1 MSADVSLL
9 STLDTGLS
17 SHSPIAGVL
26 LAIVVIVLA
35 ARIGGSIFESL
46 GQPSVLGELIVGVLL
61 GNLALTGFTGLE
73 FLRVDW
79 PQDGRLHLADVEH
92 CAGIVI
98 DALARIGVLL
108 LMFQVGLENS
118 ATRMR
123 RVGISAC
130 FVATLGVIAPF
141 LIGWGSA
148 HLLLPDAG
156 WPLHVFLG
164 AALCATSVG
173 ITARVFE
180 DLGRADSA
188 ESQIVLGAA
197 VIDDVLA
204 LIVLSVVQALIT
216 SSGSSD
222 AASGFGALLLITV
235 KAGGFLTLAILL
247 GPWIS
252 RQLFHT
258 ASLLHGHGLLICT
271 ALAMC
276 FGFSWAS
283 SYAGLA
289 PLIGAFAAGLILES
303 AQYRELSEHGEQP
316 LHELLRPLT
325 DFITPIF
332 FVMTGFRVELSSF
345 GDPGVV
351 GLTAILSAVAIAGKL
366 VCGLGVRSNG
376 VNRLTVGLGMIP
388 RGEVGL
394 IFAGIGLALTING
407 EPLLNTST
415 YSALVATMMVTT
427 LAAPP
432 LLTRS
437 LQGCET

>member
-1 MSADVSLL
+1 MSAEVSLL
-9 STLDTGLS
+9 STHT
-17 SHSPIAGVL
+17 PIAGVL
-26 LAIVVIVLA
+26 LAIVVIVFA
-35 ARIGGSIFESL
+35 ARIGGSVFESL
-46 GQPSVLGELIVGVLL
+46 GQPSVLGELVVGVLL
-61 GNLALTGFTGLE
+61 GNLALTGFTTLE

-118 ATRMR
+118 VTRMR
-123 RVGISAC
+123 RVGVSAC

-216 SSGSSD
+216 SSGSPD
-222 AASGFGALLLITV
+222 AVSGFGSLVLITL
-235 KAGGFLTLAILL
+235 KAGGFLTLAILI

-271 ALAMC
+271 ALTMC

-289 PLIGAFAAGLILES
+289 PLVGAFAAGLILES

-332 FVMTGFRVELSSF
+332 FVMTGFRVELFSF
-345 GDPGVV
+345 ADVQILGMTAVLSVV
-351 GLTAILSAVAIAGKL
+351 AVGGKL

-376 VNRLTVGLGMIP
+376 VNRLAVGIGMIP

-394 IFAGIGLALTING
+394 IFASIGLALTING

-415 YSALVATMMVTT
+415 YSVLVATMMVTT

-432 LLTRS
+432 LLTWS
-437 LQGCET
+437 LKVSKVWSGPL

>member
-1 MSADVSLL
+1 MNGLLL
-9 STLDTGLS
+9 STSLTHGT
-17 SHSPIAGVL
+17 PIAGVL

-46 GQPSVLGELIVGVLL
+46 GQPSVLGELVVGVLL

-79 PQDGRLHLADVEH
+79 PLDGKLHLADIEH

-118 ATRMR
+118 VTRMR
-123 RVGISAC
+123 RVGVSAC

-156 WPLHVFLG
+156 WPVHVFLG

-180 DLGRADSA
+180 DLGRSDSA

-216 SSGSSD
+216 SSGSPD
-222 AASGFGALLLITV
+222 AANGLGALVVITV
-235 KAGGFLTLAILL
+235 KAGGFLLLAIVL
-247 GPWIS
+247 GPWLS

-258 ASLLHGHGLLICT
+258 ASLLHGRGLLICT
-271 ALAMC
+271 ALTIC

-283 SYAGLA
+283 SVAGLA
-289 PLIGAFAAGLILES
+289 PLVGAFAAGLILES
-303 AQYRELSEHGEQP
+303 TQYRELSEHGEQP

-332 FVMTGFRVELSSF
+332 FVMTGFRVDLSSF
-345 GDPGVV
+345 ADASVL
-351 GLTAILSAVAIAGKL
+351 GLTAILSFVAIAGKL
-366 VCGLGVRSNG
+366 VCGLGVRADTA
-376 VNRLTVGLGMIP
+376 NRLAVGLGMIP

-394 IFAGIGLALTING
+394 IFAGIGLSLTVNG
-407 EPLLNTST
+407 EPLFAPST
-415 YSALVATMMVTT
+415 YAALVATVMVTT
-427 LAAPP
+427 LATPP
-432 LLTRS
+432 LLMWSLNRS
-437 LQGCET
+437 CE

>member
-1 MSADVSLL
+1 MTVPLL
-9 STLDTGLS
+9 SDSLS
-17 SHSPIAGVL
+17 HGTPIAGVL
-26 LAIVVIVLA
+26 VAIVVIVLA
-35 ARIGGSIFESL
+35 ARIGGSLFESL
-46 GQPSVLGELIVGVLL
+46 GQPSVLGELVVGVVL
-61 GNLALTGFTGLE
+61 GNLTLAGISSLE

-79 PQDGRLHLADVEH
+79 PQDDTLHLANVEH

-118 ATRMR
+118 VTRMR
-123 RVGISAC
+123 RVGASAC
-130 FVATLGVIAPF
+130 LVAMLGVVAPF

-156 WPLHVFLG
+156 WPVHVFLA

-180 DLGRADSA
+180 DLGITDSA

-204 LIVLSVVQALIT
+204 LIVLSVVQVLIT
-216 SSGSSD
+216 STGSPD
-222 AASGFGALLLITV
+222 AAGSLGFLLLVTV
-235 KAGGFLTLAILL
+235 KAGGFLLLAILF
-247 GPWIS
+247 GPWLS

-258 ASLLHGHGLLICT
+258 ASLLHGRGLLICT
-271 ALAMC
+271 ALAIC
-276 FGFSWAS
+276 FSFSWGS

-289 PLIGAFAAGLILES
+289 PLVGAFAAGLILES
-303 AQYRELSEHGEQP
+303 TQYRELAEHGEQP
-316 LHELLRPLT
+316 LHELLRPLA

-332 FVMTGFRVELSSF
+332 FVMTGFRVDLSTF
-345 GDPGVV
+345 ADLRIL
-351 GLTAILSAVAIAGKL
+351 GLTAILSVVAIAGKL
-366 VCGLGVRSNG
+366 VCGLGARSNG
-376 VNRLTVGLGMIP
+376 VNRLAVGIGMIP

-407 EPLLNTST
+407 EPLLAAPT
-415 YSALVATMMVTT
+415 YSALVATVMVTT

-432 LLTRS
+432 LLTWS
-437 LQGCET
+437 VNHPPK

>member
-1 MSADVSLL
+1 MSCLLL
-9 STLDTGLS
+9 SASLTHGT
-17 SHSPIAGVL
+17 PITGVL

-35 ARIGGSIFESL
+35 ARIGGSIFESV

-118 ATRMR
+118 VTRMR

-216 SSGSSD
+216 SSDSSD

-345 GDPGVV
+345 GDPGVL

-394 IFAGIGLALTING
+394 IFAGIGLSLTING
-407 EPLLNTST
+407 TPLFDAST
-415 YSALVATMMVTT
+415 YSALVATVMVTT

-432 LLTRS
+432 LLMWS
-437 LQGCET
+437 LNQSCE